1 MCRGI
6 FFESCKNGL
15 SVCIFFVIVL
25 NKPPIFFD
33 SLEEMHPF
41 LQDKGNQCLVVCDV
55 NTQTHCLPLIGHL
68 LPENRFLYVMQPG
81 EASKNIDTCMAIW
94 NLLHENHFQKSD
106 VLIALGGGVVTDVA
120 AFCASVYK
128 RGISLHL
135 IPTTIMA
142 MCDAAIGGKNG
153 VDFKGVKN
161 ILGNFYEPGQILV
174 WMGFLES
181 LSPREKINGYAE
193 IIKSRILSGGSLAV
207 LRTPSFFL
215 DNLPL
220 LIRETALYKTQI
232 TASDPFDKGI
242 RQCLNFGH
250 TMGHAI
256 EAFSQQ
262 TQLPLLHGEAIAA
275 GMIMEAYLSM
285 QKFNLPEKWF
295 DELLSTIHVYYLPV
309 NTPNWNEL
317 SHYIYHDK
325 KNSGAQ
331 IRMSL
336 MQTTKACAQGVW
348 VSETEIK
355 QALFYYSQIHQ
366 KT

>member
-25 NKPPIFFD
+25 NKPPVFFD

-81 EASKNIDTCMAIW
+81 ESSKNIDTCMAIW

-120 AFCASVYK
+120 ALCASVYK

-161 ILGNFYEPGQILV
+161 ILGSFYEPNHILI

-181 LSPREKINGYAE
+181 LPPREKINGYAE
-193 IIKSRILSGGSLAV
+193 IIKSRILSGGNFYA
-207 LRTPSFFL
+207 LRTPSFFS
-215 DNLPL
+215 DNLSF
-220 LIRETALYKTQI
+220 LIREAALHKLQI
-232 TASDPFDKGI
+232 TTSDPYDKGI

-256 EAFSQQ
+256 EALSQNSPH
-262 TQLPLLHGEAIAA
+262 PLLHGEAIAA
-275 GMIMEAYLSM
+275 GMVMEAYISLRKFKLS
-285 QKFNLPEKWF
+285 EKWLN
-295 DELLSTIHVYYLPV
+295 ELLSTINVYYLPV
-309 NTPNWNEL
+309 PAPNWNEL

-325 KNSGAQ
+325 KNSGGQ

-336 MQTTKACAQGVW
+336 METTKECAYGVW
-348 VSETEIK
+348 VSEPEAQ
-355 QALFYYSQIHQ
+355 QALSYYSLQYQ
-366 KT
+366 KI